1 MARTS
6 ADPGICASPSAVTGP
21 WLEAVLHRAGYEVSV
36 AGFTAEAVGTGQVGQ
51 NVRFLI
57 EYRRGEGPRSLVG
70 KFASDDPE
78 SRQTGIALSNY
89 LREVR
94 FYQELQP
101 TLDIQTP
108 VVLFTDID
116 LDTQEFVLMMEDL
129 SPAVQ
134 GDQISGCDPV
144 AAERAMR
151 ELGRLHGPRWNDPA
165 LRDIPWLSIQ
175 NEESASMVKGLW
187 DSVFPGFKARYA
199 GHMKPEHLKLVNAL
213 AERFGRYVAPRSNP
227 IAVTHGDYR
236 LDNMLFGGPYPLTV
250 VDWQSPGL
258 GNGTADAAYFMGT
271 SFDQAAER
279 RECERDLLDAY
290 YETLVGYGIAGY
302 SRDDCE
308 RDYVRASFAGL
319 VMAVIASMIVGQ
331 TPRGDEMFMAMAHR
345 SAEMALDLGALDVL

>member
-1 MARTS
+1 MEKASTG
-6 ADPGICASPSAVTGP
+6 PGICASPQAVTRA
-21 WLEAVLHRAGYEVSV
+21 WLEAVLHSGGYDVSV
-36 AGFTAEAVGTGQVGQ
+36 AGFTAQAVGTGQVGQ
-51 NVRFLI
+51 NIRFVI

-116 LDTQEFVLMMEDL
+116 LDTQDFVLMMEDL
-129 SPAVQ
+129 APAVQ
-134 GDQISGCDPV
+134 GDQISGCDP
-144 AAERAMR
+144 AAAALAMR
-151 ELGRLHGPRWNDPA
+151 ELGKLHGPRWDDHA
-165 LRDIPWLSIQ
+165 LREIPWLSAQ
-175 NEESASMVKGLW
+175 NDESAAMVLGLW
-187 DSVFPGFKARYA
+187 NSVFPGFKVRYA
-199 GHMKPEHLKLVNAL
+199 NHLRPEHRKLLDAL
-213 AERFGRYVAPRSNP
+213 AERFDRYVAPRSTP
-227 IAVTHGDYR
+227 ATVTHGDYR

-290 YETLVGYGIAGY
+290 YETLLGYGIAGY
-302 SRDDCE
+302 TQDDCW
-308 RDYVRASFAGL
+308 RDYVRASVAGL

-331 TPRGDEMFMAMAHR
+331 TPRGDEMFMAMARR
-345 SAEMALDLGALDVL
+345 SAEMALDLGAIDSL

>member
-6 ADPGICASPSAVTGP
+6 ADPGICATPSAVTGP
-21 WLEAVLHRAGYEVSV
+21 WLEAVLHRAGYDVSV
-36 AGFTAEAVGTGQVGQ
+36 ASFTAEAVGTGQVGQ

-151 ELGRLHGPRWNDPA
+151 
-165 LRDIPWLSIQ
+165 
-175 NEESASMVKGLW
+175 V
-187 DSVFPGFKARYA
+187 
-199 GHMKPEHLKLVNAL
+199 
-213 AERFGRYVAPRSNP
+213 
-227 IAVTHGDYR
+227 
-236 LDNMLFGGPYPLTV
+236 
-250 VDWQSPGL
+250 
-258 GNGTADAAYFMGT
+258 
-271 SFDQAAER
+271 
-279 RECERDLLDAY
+279 
-290 YETLVGYGIAGY
+290 
-302 SRDDCE
+302 
-308 RDYVRASFAGL
+308 
-319 VMAVIASMIVGQ
+319 
-331 TPRGDEMFMAMAHR
+331 
-345 SAEMALDLGALDVL
+345 